1 LIIYLMKPILG
12 QAYWLEDDENWE
24 EEPNSREEEPM
35 SREELQ
41 QELLRLR
48 RVDLN
53 QRREIQRLQRFGLDS
68 LQAFTDMQEQTRQQH
83 ARQLADMQL
92 QLDQQDHRHRQ
103 QLQLVHQQHD
113 SDMRLQE
120 IYFNLQL
127 QAGHEQELL
136 RLKAPPRPF

>member
-1 LIIYLMKPILG
+1 MKPISG
-12 QAYWLEDDENWE
+12 EAYWLEDE
-24 EEPNSREEEPM
+24 EEANSREEEPLQPM
-35 SREELQ
+35 SSEELQ
-41 QELLRLR
+41 QEVLRLR

-83 ARQLADMQL
+83 ARQVADLQL
-92 QLDQQDHRHRQ
+92 QLDQQGHRHRQ

-127 QAGHEQELL
+127 QAGHEQQLQ
-136 RLKAPPRPF
+136 RLQAAPRPF